1 MMPVDRWGAYRT
13 FGTDHRYRF
22 EGNYPT
28 REAAEKAA
36 KEWRGTLT
44 KTHHVRIVKERSGSQ
59 KGRYFI
65 WAAPVSHYPY
75 GKKTRRRK
83 NPVRPGELF
92 VIVDVSSP
100 GGTWDGQI
108 YRGSAKADREA
119 AKRKG
124 QRVQVI
130 DAMWYTPARN
140 VLETSGLIAR
150 TRKNPSAED
159 RYLVQEYMAEQAD
172 DVYYPWD
179 DPSTYRTR
187 EEANR
192 DIRRLIRGT
201 PTRTLSTVLNRL
213 KRTKG
218 MSPDQHRR
226 ASKELRYLRQVYG
239 ENIEGMQAIKMIE
252 KELASRRAKGTRKN
266 PRKKD
271 YSEVNRAIK
280 RANRVARAYNKLL
293 ADSFVRYGDGTGVA
307 VSGVIREHF
316 PNSVKNRLREQMR
329 SFNAAQDD
337 VERAFRAVH
346 PRSSLNR
353 SRLGKPFVAKM
364 IKAAHYGVGKQ
375 VATKRPRRT
384 RKNPR
389 VNTKKGYM
397 KVNARISHW
406 MGDLY
411 LEPVSQKA
419 CTAYSKHMEE
429 MTGHYGCTAYIQNS
443 WEVDSFIAEYVPP
456 SKRRD
461 LHEGWDATFLMDP
474 WIFGHMLG
482 YDAHHVSW

>member
-1 MMPVDRWGAYRT
+1 MPAR
-13 FGTDHRYRF
+13 
-22 EGNYPT
+22 
-28 REAAEKAA
+28 
-36 KEWRGTLT
+36 
-44 KTHHVRIVKERSGSQ
+44 
-59 KGRYFI
+59 
-65 WAAPVSHYPY
+65 
-75 GKKTRRRK
+75 KKTRRRK

-108 YRGSAKADREA
+108 YRGLAKADQEA

-159 RYLVQEYMAEQAD
+159 RYLVQEYMAEQAAD
-172 DVYYPWD
+172 AYDPWD
-179 DPSTYRTR
+179 EPGFYRTR

-201 PTRTLSTVLNRL
+201 KTRTLSTILNRL

-218 MSPDQHRR
+218 MSPDQYRR
-226 ASKELRYLRQVYG
+226 ASDELRYLRQVYG

-266 PRKKD
+266 PR
-271 YSEVNRAIK
+271 
-280 RANRVARAYNKLL
+280 
-293 ADSFVRYGDGTGVA
+293 
-307 VSGVIREHF
+307 
-316 PNSVKNRLREQMR
+316 
-329 SFNAAQDD
+329 
-337 VERAFRAVH
+337 
-346 PRSSLNR
+346 
-353 SRLGKPFVAKM
+353 
-364 IKAAHYGVGKQ
+364 
-375 VATKRPRRT
+375 
-384 RKNPR
+384 

-397 KVNARISHW
+397 KVNASIDR
-406 MGDLY
+406 MGALH

-429 MTGHYGCTAYIQNS
+429 MTGHYDCTAYIQND
-443 WEVDSFIAEYVPP
+443 WDVDSFIAEYVPP

-461 LHEGWDATFLMDP
+461 LHGGWDATFLMDP
-474 WIFGHMLG
+474 WIFGHVLG
-482 YDAHHVSW
+482 YDAHNVSW